1 MFNDMEYHSAHS
13 FNMFNHL
20 TALIKISYIRSY
32 IKPKYSIFQIFNHIY
47 LGIKVT
53 KCLMLDTTK

>member
-1 MFNDMEYHSAHS
+1 MFNDMEYNSVHS

-20 TALIKISYIRSY
+20 TALIKTSYNSY
-32 IKPKYSIFQIFNHIY
+32 IKTKYSIFQILNNMY

-53 KCLMLDTTK
+53 KCLMLDMTK